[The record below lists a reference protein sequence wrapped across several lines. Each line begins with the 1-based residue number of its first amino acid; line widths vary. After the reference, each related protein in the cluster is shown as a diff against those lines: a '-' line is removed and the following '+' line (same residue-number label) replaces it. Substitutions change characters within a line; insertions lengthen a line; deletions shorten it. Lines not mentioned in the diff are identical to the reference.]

1 MRKDRWFRILKCFS
15 KRCDFWKFSNL
26 RKVLKYN
33 CFQNITD
40 SHKLNYF
47 KILMFFLKNLLF
59 ERTHL
64 LFENSSTPK
73 TSSTFQKL
81 IYFKKLIY
89 FSETHLL
96 QKTHLLL
103 KNSSTFCQKEYLF
116 KKSHGGKEKE
126 SDRFGLLFRVA
137 FFCGKR
143 FEEKHKKR
151 QKKQSNEYRDPSQ
164 QIFTRDARAIFQE
177 NSRGRRILRQPQWTI
192 TNGGGSCAILMLGY
206 SRSSI
211 GAWQSSKV
219 TIQYKHLKLLWA
231 PSIGGKICL
240 RISDISHWN
249 FGELKSQNI
258 AMKHEGHCMG
268 LLRPTPF
275 QLKFWGTTLHLCF
288 PASPIITC
296 LRLLCKFFVLE
307 NFLLEIWHVRLS

>member
-1 MRKDRWFRILKCFS
+1 MVSNLKFFS

-137 FFCGKR
+137 FFFVENDLRKNTRRGKKNKATNIETLPNKYLR
-143 FEEKHKKR
+143 ETHVPYFKKILEDEESYGNLNERLQMEEEVARYSCLDILGLRLELDKAVKWLYNTSIWNCFELLLLEAKFAFA
-151 QKKQSNEYRDPSQ
+151 YRT
-164 QIFTRDARAIFQE
+164 F
-177 NSRGRRILRQPQWTI
+177 RIE
-192 TNGGGSCAILMLGY
+192 IL
-206 SRSSI
+206 
-211 GAWQSSKV
+211 ASSKV
-219 TIQYKHLKLLWA
+219 KT
-231 PSIGGKICL
+231 
-240 RISDISHWN
+240 
-249 FGELKSQNI
+249 
-258 AMKHEGHCMG
+258 
-268 LLRPTPF
+268 
-275 QLKFWGTTLHLCF
+275 
-288 PASPIITC
+288 
-296 LRLLCKFFVLE
+296 
-307 NFLLEIWHVRLS
+307 